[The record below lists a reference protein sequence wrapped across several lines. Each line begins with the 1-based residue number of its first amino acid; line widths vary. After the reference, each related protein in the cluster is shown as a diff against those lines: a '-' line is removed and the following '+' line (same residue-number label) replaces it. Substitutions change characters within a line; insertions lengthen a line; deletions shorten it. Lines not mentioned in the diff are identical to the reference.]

1 MTKLMITQD
10 EHNGRILLP
19 CRKNKNKTCWPGGRL
34 NGTRTKE
41 WHNPPKK
48 KRIKED

>member
-19 CRKNKNKTCWPGGRL
+19 CRKNKNKNLLAGR
-34 NGTRTKE
+34 KIE
-41 WHNPPKK
+41 WNSDKRVAQPQK